1 MKFFDRWFESLAV
14 GRQFSSELKAHRG
27 RLLLVVLY
35 SLVLISLDLLRPWPI
50 KWIFDGALVRVEE
63 QFSVEFFLWSGVTA
77 AIIIA
82 LLHSALQYVRAMTI
96 ADVGHQVTR
105 GLRYRLFAHLSRLSP
120 SFHAR
125 HKSGDLLMRLMGDA
139 PLVRTMLVDSSV
151 ELLTRSFL
159 IVGTLLVLFFLDP
172 LLTIVLLVTLPV
184 LGLAVRWLSRSLAV
198 AVRKQRRKEGAL
210 ADFLHEAIAG
220 TRVIQSLGREKH
232 VVQRFARNNR
242 RDARAGLKATRLSAR
257 LSALV
262 ESSLGVALTGALALG
277 SLRVLSGDLTAG
289 ELLVFLSYVR
299 SLLKPIRAA
308 SRHATKIA
316 KGTACGHRLLEV
328 LDQGAEVKSKPGA
341 PLAPLEPELLA
352 FRDVSYSYDGKQPAL
367 ESFTAEFRRGERVAI
382 VGRSGAGKSTAASL
396 AVRLIDADRGTV
408 ELDGQALSSLEL
420 NSLRDRFALCL
431 QETVLFG
438 ESIRENLLLGRPD
451 ATDEELL
458 AACDD
463 VGATRFIRQLE
474 NGLDTQLG
482 SAGVG
487 LSGGQRKQ
495 LALARALLRD
505 ASILIV
511 DEPFAGL
518 DKWSV
523 AKLDGCLKN
532 FARKRTV
539 IAIAHDLDDLNS
551 FDRILLIDAGHVVAS
566 GTHAELSRDNTL
578 YRDVVRAASRG
589 SA

>member
-1 MKFFDRWFESLAV
+1 VKHLDRWFESLSV
-14 GRQFSSELKAHRG
+14 GRQFSSELRPHRA
-27 RLLLVVLY
+27 RLVLVVVY

-50 KWIFDGALVRVEE
+50 KWIFDGALLRVE
-63 QFSVEFFLWSGVTA
+63 QHYSPEFYLWSGVGL
-77 AIIIA
+77 AITVA
-82 LLHSALQYVRAMTI
+82 LAHAGLQYVRAMSL
-96 ADVGHQVTR
+96 AAVGHQVTR
-105 GLRYRLFAHLSRLSP
+105 GLRFRLFSHLSRLSP

-159 IVGTLLVLFFLDP
+159 IVGTLGVLLFLDP
-172 LLTIVLLVTLPV
+172 LLTLVLLITLPI

-220 TRVIQSLGREKH
+220 TRVIQSLGREQH

-277 SLRVLSGDLTAG
+277 SLRVLSGDLTPG

-328 LDQGAEVKSKPGA
+328 LGQGASVKSKPGA
-341 PLAPLEPELLA
+341 PLAPLAPELLA
-352 FRDVSYSYDGKQPAL
+352 FRNVSYSYDGEKLAL
-367 ESFTAEFRRGERVAI
+367 DGFSAEFRRGERVAV
-382 VGRSGAGKSTAASL
+382 VGSSGAGKSTAAAL
-396 AVRLIDADRGTV
+396 AVRLFDPDRGVV
-408 ELDGQALSSLEL
+408 ELDGEAITGLDLE
-420 NSLRDRFALCL
+420 SVRERFALCL

-438 ESIRENLLLGRPD
+438 ESIRENLLLGKPD
-451 ATDEELL
+451 ATDEELR
-458 AACDD
+458 AVCAE
-463 VGATRFIRQLE
+463 VGASRFIDELE
-474 NGLDTQLG
+474 SGLDTQLG
-482 SAGVG
+482 TAGVG

-505 ASILIV
+505 ASILVV

-523 AKLDGCLKN
+523 YKLDDCLKD
-532 FARKRTV
+532 FARDRTV
-539 IAIAHDLDDLNS
+539 IAIAHDLDDLDS
-551 FDRILLIDAGHVVAS
+551 FDRILLIDDGRVVAS
-566 GTHAELSRDNTL
+566 GTHTELTAGSSL
-578 YRDVVRAASRG
+578 YRDVVRAAPRG
-589 SA
+589 LA

>member
-1 MKFFDRWFESLAV
+1 MKKLDRWFESLSV
-14 GRQFSSELKAHRG
+14 GRQFSSELKPHRA
-27 RLLLVVLY
+27 RLALVVVY

-50 KWIFDGALVRVEE
+50 KWIFDGALLRVE
-63 QFSVEFFLWSGVTA
+63 QNYSTEFYLWSGVGL
-77 AIIIA
+77 AIAVA
-82 LLHSALQYVRAMTI
+82 LAHSGLQYVRAMSL
-96 ADVGHQVTR
+96 AAVGHQVTR
-105 GLRYRLFAHLSRLSP
+105 GLRFRLFSHLSRLSP

-151 ELLTRSFL
+151 ELLTRGFL
-159 IVGTLLVLFFLDP
+159 IAGTLSVLVFLDP
-172 LLTIVLLVTLPV
+172 LLTLVLLVTLPI

-277 SLRVLSGDLTAG
+277 SLRVISGDLTPG

-328 LDQGAEVKSKPGA
+328 LSQGASVRSKPGA
-341 PLAPLEPELLA
+341 PLAPFAPELLA
-352 FRDVSYSYDGKQPAL
+352 FREVSYSYDGKQPAL
-367 ESFTAEFRRGERVAI
+367 DGFTAEFRRGERVAV
-382 VGRSGAGKSTAASL
+382 VGSSGAGKSTAAAL
-396 AVRLIDADRGTV
+396 AVRLFDPDRGVV
-408 ELDGQALSSLEL
+408 ELDGEDISGLDLE
-420 NSLRDRFALCL
+420 SVRDRFALCL

-438 ESIRENLLLGRPD
+438 ESIRENLLLGKPD
-451 ATDEELL
+451 ATDEELR
-458 AACDD
+458 AVCAE
-463 VGATRFIRQLE
+463 VGACRFIDELE
-474 NGLDTQLG
+474 SGLDTQLG
-482 SAGVG
+482 SGGVG

-523 AKLDGCLKN
+523 YKLDDCLKD
-532 FARKRTV
+532 FARDRTV
-539 IAIAHDLDDLNS
+539 IAIAHDLDDLDS
-551 FDRILLIDAGHVVAS
+551 FDRILLIDGGRVVAS
-566 GTHAELSRDNTL
+566 GTHTELTAESSL
-578 YRDVVRAASRG
+578 YRDVVRAAPRG
-589 SA
+589 LA